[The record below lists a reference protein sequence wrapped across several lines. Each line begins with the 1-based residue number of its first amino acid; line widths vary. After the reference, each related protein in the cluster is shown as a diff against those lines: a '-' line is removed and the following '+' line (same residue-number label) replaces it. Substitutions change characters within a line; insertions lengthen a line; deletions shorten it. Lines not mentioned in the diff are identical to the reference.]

1 MRIYRKNHSGFTL
14 VELLV
19 AMAIS
24 MFVLAA
30 VLSIFNSSSLSYNVQ
45 EDIAA
50 VQQDVRVGKMFIE
63 RDIRMAG
70 AGLAEYPPLANLADD
85 ATIGITFKNG
95 FGVNDSDEI
104 VIRYITPVPDMCGD
118 PPTGAGS
125 DDVSCASLPPLLTAP
140 QNNNTEEGM
149 PVTSSSVNVE
159 QDSMDNTDW
168 DGNCYCD
175 GELYEITNNS
185 VSSEMPGIIYHRD
198 PDTGK
203 IDKAEKILISKV
215 SPSSD
220 KFSNNP
226 EINYDN
232 KVANYYPVGSTVMF
246 FEFEPIE
253 FIRYYIDADGV
264 LWREYDGDLGDNDG
278 VLNPTA
284 NRVVEHIED
293 LQFAFGLDTDDDGQ
307 VDTWRDGSSDL
318 VQVTDPDTGETWFD
332 LSDADKDLVRTVR
345 ISVLGRTDKA
355 RRELSP
361 EPRPA
366 LEDHA
371 AATDSDYFRRR
382 LSQVEVELR
391 NVAIANN

>member
-1 MRIYRKNHSGFTL
+1 MGILKKHQSGFTV

-19 AMAIS
+19 ATAIS
-24 MFVLAA
+24 MFVLMA
-30 VLSIFNSSSLSYNVQ
+30 VLSIFNSSSLSYNIQ

-50 VQQDVRVGKMFIE
+50 VQQDTRVGKMFIE
-63 RDIRMAG
+63 RDLRMAG
-70 AGLAEYPPLANLADD
+70 AGLAEYPPLENLADD

-95 FGVNDSDEI
+95 FGASGSDEI
-104 VIRYITPVPDMCGD
+104 MIRYITPNPNPCGD
-118 PPTGAGS
+118 PPSG
-125 DDVSCASLPPLLTAP
+125 VPSCGSLPPLKTAP
-140 QNNNTEEGM
+140 QNGNTQDGM
-149 PVTSSSVNVE
+149 PVNSSSVNVE
-159 QDSMDNTDW
+159 DDSMKNTNW
-168 DGNCYCD
+168 DGSCYC
-175 GELYEITNNS
+175 GQTYELTNNS
-185 VSSEMPGIIYHRD
+185 NDSEMPAIILSTD
-198 PDTGK
+198 PATGE
-203 IDKAEKILISKV
+203 ITKAEKIYISKV
-215 SPSSD
+215 NANSN
-220 KFSNNP
+220 KFNNNP
-226 EINYDN
+226 EINYSN
-232 KVANYYPVGSTVMF
+232 KVANYYPVGSTIMF
-246 FEFEPIE
+246 FDFEPIE
-253 FIRYYIDADGV
+253 FVRYYIDADRV
-264 LWREYDGDLGDNDG
+264 LWREHDDDLGDNGG
-278 VLNPTA
+278 VPNPTA

-318 VQVTDPDTGETWFD
+318 VQVTDPDTGETYFD